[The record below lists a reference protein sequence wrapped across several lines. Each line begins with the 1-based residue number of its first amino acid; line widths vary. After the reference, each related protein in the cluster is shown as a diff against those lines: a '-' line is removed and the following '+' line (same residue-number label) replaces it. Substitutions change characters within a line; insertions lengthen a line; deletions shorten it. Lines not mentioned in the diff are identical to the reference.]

1 MNKLHLY
8 VLAVVLT
15 ALGLGLFV
23 YKAYVLGFPLA
34 PRTKVQVWNVEARI
48 SFVAQDKP
56 VKLSMFIPSSTR
68 RFALADEHF
77 ISSGYGLVA
86 SVEEGNRKA
95 VWSIRQA
102 RREQNIYYQAVV
114 RAVRTK
120 APRIE
125 EEALEVTS
133 SGFEGPRLE
142 AAKSLIAE
150 IQAKSADTQSFV
162 AELIKRLNQAEPGDN
177 VKLLLGPKP
186 TLPTKVELAVRLLA
200 QAGIPARVVQG
211 IRLQEEKHDFSK
223 KTNLLHWLEVY
234 DKKQWISF
242 DPLRG
247 KTPVPDD
254 WLRWWSG
261 SQNLVHLEGGSK
273 LNVVVSVS
281 PKVEEG
287 ISAAVL
293 RGEISKPL
301 LLKLSLFGLPV
312 NTQAVYRV
320 MLLVPIGAFILVI
333 LRNIVGIKTFGTF
346 MPVLIA
352 LSFRETGLLW
362 GIFLFTLI
370 VATGL
375 AIRFYM
381 ERLKLL
387 LVPWLA
393 AVLIVVVLLM
403 AALTILT
410 NSLGIHRGL
419 SVSLFPMVI
428 LTMTIERMSIVWE
441 ERGPGEALVAGFGSL
456 VTAALAFLVMNV
468 KYVEHLVFVF
478 PELLLV
484 LLAATLLLGRYSG
497 YRLMDLYRFSAL
509 AKG

>member
-1 MNKLHLY
+1 LNKLHLY

-48 SFVAQDKP
+48 SFMAQDKP

-102 RREQNIYYQAVV
+102 RKEQNIYYQAVV

-125 EEALEVTS
+125 EEAPEVTG

-186 TLPTKVELAVRLLA
+186 TLPTKVEVAVRLLA
-200 QAGIPARVVQG
+200 QASIPARVVQG

-273 LNVVVSVS
+273 LHVVVSVS

-287 ISAAVL
+287 ITAAVL

-387 LVPWLA
+387 LVPRLA

-484 LLAATLLLGRYSG
+484 LLAATLLLGRFSG

>member
-48 SFVAQDKP
+48 NFMAQDKP

-125 EEALEVTS
+125 EEAPEVTS
-133 SGFEGPRLE
+133 PGFEGPHLE

-150 IQAKSADTQSFV
+150 IRAKSADTQSFV
-162 AELIKRLNQAEPGDN
+162 AELIKRLNRAEPGDN
-177 VKLLLGPKP
+177 VALLLGPKP
-186 TLPTKVELAVRLLA
+186 TLGTKVEVAVRLLA
-200 QAGIPARVVQG
+200 QAGIPSRVVQG

-234 DKKQWISF
+234 DKRQWISF

-247 KTPVPDD
+247 RTPVPDD

-261 SQNLVHLEGGSK
+261 PQNLVHLEGGTK
-273 LNVVVSVS
+273 LHVVVSVS

-287 ISAAVL
+287 ITAAVL

-362 GIFLFTLI
+362 GIFLFTMI

-387 LVPWLA
+387 LVPRLA

-403 AALTILT
+403 AALTVLT

-419 SVSLFPMVI
+419 SVALFPMVI

-497 YRLMDLYRFSAL
+497 YRLMDLYRFKAL
-509 AKG
+509 VKG